1 MEGVAH
7 TCSRVLIQ
15 EAGNRD
21 GSYMTG
27 YKLQVN
33 VRIK

>member
-1 MEGVAH
+1 MTGAAH
-7 TCSRVLIQ
+7 TCSRVLMQ
-15 EAGNRD
+15 DAENRD